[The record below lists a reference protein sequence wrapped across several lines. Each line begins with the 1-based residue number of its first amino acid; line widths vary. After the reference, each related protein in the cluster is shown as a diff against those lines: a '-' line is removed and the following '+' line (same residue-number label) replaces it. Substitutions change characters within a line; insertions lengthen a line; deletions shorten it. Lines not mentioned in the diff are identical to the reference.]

1 MTTHRASTGTAA
13 EQVDPILVGLVANRL
28 HSMLDEQQAA
38 LVNTAFSPVVRESY
52 DLACA
57 IFDSRGQMI
66 GQSSGGTP
74 GHINAMATGM
84 EHIASR
90 FSTEDLHDG
99 DVLITND
106 PWMTAGQI
114 NDITVATPVFRNNAL
129 VAWFASCCHSPD
141 IGGRI
146 LSAAATEIFEEGL
159 RLPIMKLRTLEGPNK
174 TLEEIIRVNVRT
186 PDETMGDIYA
196 QVAANQVGA
205 RSLMRLMDEYA
216 LNHIDAVA
224 AQIMNRSETALQNA
238 IEKLEDGSY
247 SASMDCDGF
256 GGKPLTLA
264 VTVTVAGNQITV
276 DYDGSSPQSRYGV
289 NVVLNYTR
297 AYTSFAIK
305 AALAPE
311 VPHNA
316 GSFKPVKVLAPEGS
330 VLNCIEPAPVA
341 SRHLV
346 GHFLPS
352 LIFDGLRPAIEDG
365 LPASSADAL
374 WMTVWRGIG
383 IEPANE
389 PFTLT
394 MFGAGGS
401 GARPTKDGLSTT
413 GFPTGVRAAPTEVIE
428 TLTPLVQTHREL
440 LQDSGGAG
448 TYRGGLG
455 QRMQIKRRGKNPWSV
470 NANIDR
476 VHHPAPGA
484 NHGHR
489 GSPGGFTNPATGENI
504 PRKTQV
510 ALDQKAVLQFRF
522 PGGGG
527 YQDPLGRKPETVLE
541 DVVNGYV
548 SLDEAKNTYGVVV
561 KYHGDPQAMLRTPE
575 NYYIDKPATQSL
587 RGAPKSISTSNTD
600 PHRERRAH
608 I

>member
-1 MTTHRASTGTAA
+1 MTSKQNTSIISQEGAN
-13 EQVDPILVGLVANRL
+13 PILVGLVSNRL
-28 HSMLDEQQAA
+28 HSMLDEQQTA

-57 IFDSRGQMI
+57 VFDSCGNMI

-74 GHINAMATGM
+74 GHINALATGM

-90 FSTEDLHDG
+90 FPVADLADG

-114 NDITVATPVFRNNAL
+114 NDITVATPVFRKNAL

-146 LSAAATEIFEEGL
+146 LSAAATEVYEEGL
-159 RLPIMKLRTLEGPNK
+159 RLPIMKLRTAEGPNEA
-174 TLEEIIRVNVRT
+174 LEEIIRVNVRT

-205 RSLMRLMDEYA
+205 RSLMRLMDEFDL
-216 LNHIDAVA
+216 LNIDEVA
-224 AQIMNRSETALQNA
+224 AEVMKRSETALRSS
-238 IEKLEDGSY
+238 IEQLTDGTY
-247 SASMDCDGF
+247 TASMVCDGF
-256 GGKPLTLA
+256 GGEPLTL
-264 VTVTVAGNQITV
+264 TVTVSIEGSNITV
-276 DYDGSSPQSRYGV
+276 DYAGSSPQSPFGV

-316 GSFKPVKVLAPEGS
+316 GSFRPVHVTAPEGS
-330 VLNCIEPAPVA
+330 VLNCLDPAPVA

-352 LIFDGLRPAIEDG
+352 LVFEALRPALKEG
-365 LPASSADAL
+365 LPAASADAL
-374 WMTVWRGIG
+374 WMTVWRGG
-383 IEPANE
+383 GASDEE
-389 PFTLT
+389 GPFTLT

-401 GARPTKDGLSTT
+401 GGRHTKDGLNTT
-413 GFPTGVRAAPTEVIE
+413 GFPTGVRAAPTEVLE
-428 TLTPLVQTHREL
+428 TLTPLVQVQREL
-440 LQDSGGAG
+440 LSDSGGPG
-448 TYRGGLG
+448 KFRGGLG
-455 QRMQIKRRGKNPWSV
+455 QQLQVRRRGDKEWSV
-470 NANIDR
+470 NANVDR
-476 VHHPAPGA
+476 VDYPAQGA
-484 NHGHR
+484 VGGLHGR
-489 GSPGGFTNPATGENI
+489 AGQFTDTATGEDM
-504 PRKTQV
+504 PRKSLVRLGGATQV
-510 ALDQKAVLQFRF
+510 KFQF

-527 YQDPLGRKPETVLE
+527 YQNPLERDVEAVFD

-548 SLDEAKNTYGVVV
+548 SLESASSKYGVAIE
-561 KYHGDPQAMLRTPE
+561 YLGDPKATVRPPESYHINELATRALRE
-575 NYYIDKPATQSL
+575 S
-587 RGAPKSISTSNTD
+587 GS
-600 PHRERRAH
+600 AH
-608 I
+608 

>member
-1 MTTHRASTGTAA
+1 MMQQQQQSSVAVRESANP
-13 EQVDPILVGLVANRL
+13 VLVGLVSNRL

-57 IFDSRGQMI
+57 VFDSRGSMI

-74 GHINAMATGM
+74 GHINALATGM
-84 EHIASR
+84 HHIASR
-90 FSTEDLHDG
+90 YPADSMAEG

-114 NDITVATPVFRNNAL
+114 NDITVATPVFRNKML

-146 LSAAATEIFEEGL
+146 LSAAATEVYEEGL
-159 RLPIMKLRTLEGPNK
+159 RIPILKLRTAEGPNEV
-174 TLEEIIRVNVRT
+174 LEEMIRVNVRT
-186 PDETMGDIYA
+186 PDETLGDIYA

-205 RSLMRLMDEYA
+205 RSLLRLMNEFQLDS
-216 LNHIDAVA
+216 IDDVA
-224 AQIMNRSETALQNA
+224 AEIMDRSEVALRNA
-238 IEKLEDGSY
+238 IEQLNEGTY
-247 SASMDCDGF
+247 TASMECDGF
-256 GGKPLTLA
+256 GGQPLTLQVA
-264 VTVTVAGNQITV
+264 VTVQGGGITV
-276 DYDGSSPQSRYGV
+276 DYAGSSPQSPYGV

-316 GSFKPVKVLAPEGS
+316 GSFRPVHITAPEGS
-330 VLNCIEPAPVA
+330 VLNCLDPAPVA

-352 LIFDGLRPAIEDG
+352 LVFEALRSALPEG
-365 LPASSADAL
+365 LPAASADAL
-374 WMTVWRGIG
+374 WMSVWRGSG
-383 IEPANE
+383 TAHEK

-394 MFGAGGS
+394 VFGAGGS
-401 GARPTKDGLSTT
+401 GGRPTKDGLTTT
-413 GFPTGVRAAPTEVIE
+413 GFPTGVRAAPTEVLE
-428 TLTPLVQTHREL
+428 TLTPLVQTQREL
-440 LQDSGGAG
+440 LPDSGGPG
-448 TYRGGLG
+448 KFRGGLG
-455 QRMQIKRRGKNPWSV
+455 QQLQVRRRGEQAWTV

-476 VHHPAPGA
+476 VDHPAMGA
-484 NHGHR
+484 LGGMS
-489 GSPGGFTNPATGENI
+489 GSAGSFTNVETGEDL
-504 PRKTQV
+504 PRKSLLRLGTDTHVRFQ
-510 ALDQKAVLQFRF
+510 F

-527 YQDPLGRKPETVLE
+527 YRDPFERDIEEVFN

-548 SLDEAKNTYGVVV
+548 SLEAARGMYGVAIE
-561 KYHGDPQAMLRTPE
+561 YLGRADAMVRLPESFRIDMEATRTLR
-575 NYYIDKPATQSL
+575 AQ
-587 RGAPKSISTSNTD
+587 RQ
-600 PHRERRAH
+600 
-608 I
+608 

>member
-1 MTTHRASTGTAA
+1 MSRSTPSVPPEG
-13 EQVDPILVGLVANRL
+13 VDPIVVGLVSNRL
-28 HSMLDEQQAA
+28 HSMLNEQQTA

-57 IFDSRGQMI
+57 VFDSRGSMI

-74 GHINAMATGM
+74 GHINALATGM
-84 EHIASR
+84 RHIASR
-90 FSTEDLHDG
+90 FSADSLAEG

-114 NDITVATPVFRNNAL
+114 NDITVATPVFRDGRT

-146 LSAAATEIFEEGL
+146 LSAAATEVFEEGL
-159 RLPIMKLRTLEGPNK
+159 RLPIMKLRSADGPDEV
-174 TLEEIIRVNVRT
+174 LEELIRANVRT
-186 PDETMGDIYA
+186 PNETMGDIYA

-205 RSLMRLMDEYA
+205 RSLLRLMDEFG
-216 LNHIDAVA
+216 LDSIDAVA
-224 AQIMNRSETALQNA
+224 AEIMDRSEGALRQA
-238 IEKLEDGSY
+238 IGQLADGTY
-247 SASMDCDGF
+247 HASMECDGF
-256 GGKPLTLA
+256 GGEPLALEVA
-264 VTVTVAGNQITV
+264 VTIHGESIEV
-276 DYDGSSPQSRYGV
+276 DYAGSSPQSPFGV

-316 GSFKPVKVLAPEGS
+316 GSFRPVHITAPEGS
-330 VLNCIEPAPVA
+330 VLNCLDPAPVA

-352 LIFDGLRPAIEDG
+352 LVFEALRPAVPGG
-365 LPASSADAL
+365 LPATSADAL
-374 WMTVWRGIG
+374 WMTVWRGAAIG
-383 IEPANE
+383 EEA

-394 MFGAGGS
+394 VFGAGGS
-401 GARPTKDGLSTT
+401 GGRPGKDGLSTT
-413 GFPTGVRAAPTEVIE
+413 GFPTGVRAAPTEVLE
-428 TLTPLVQTHREL
+428 TLTPLVQTQREL
-440 LQDSGGAG
+440 LTDSGGPG
-448 TYRGGLG
+448 RFRGGLG
-455 QRMQIKRRGKNPWSV
+455 QQLQVRRRGGHGWSV

-484 NHGHR
+484 LGGAAGDA
-489 GSPGGFTNPATGENI
+489 GSFVDAATEEPL
-504 PRKTQV
+504 PRKSLVRLDAQTQV
-510 ALDQKAVLQFRF
+510 EFRF

-527 YQDPLGRKPETVLE
+527 YADPRQRPVEDVVD

-548 SLDEAKNTYGVVV
+548 SLEAARQEYGVAVQYV
-561 KYHGDPQAMLRTPE
+561 GPPEATIRPPEHFRVQQEETERLR
-575 NYYIDKPATQSL
+575 A
-587 RGAPKSISTSNTD
+587 
-600 PHRERRAH
+600 ERR
-608 I
+608 

>member
-1 MTTHRASTGTAA
+1 MTQQPFAA
-13 EQVDPILVGLVANRL
+13 TRETVDPIVVGLVANRL

-38 LVNTAFSPVVRESY
+38 LINTAFSPVVRESY

-57 IFDSRGQMI
+57 VFDSEGSMV

-74 GHINAMATGM
+74 GHINALATGM
-84 EHIASR
+84 RHIVARYPAGSLA
-90 FSTEDLHDG
+90 EG

-114 NDITVATPVFRNNAL
+114 NDITVATPVFRNGVL

-159 RLPIMKLRTLEGPNK
+159 RLPILKLRTAEGPNE
-174 TLEEIIRVNVRT
+174 TLEELIRVNVRT

-205 RSLMRLMDEYA
+205 RSLLRLMEEFQ
-216 LNHIDAVA
+216 LGSIDGVA
-224 AQIMNRSETALQNA
+224 AEIMERSETALRRA
-238 IEKLEDGSY
+238 IACLSDGTY
-247 SASMDCDGF
+247 SASMECDGF
-256 GGKPLTLA
+256 GEEPLTLKVA
-264 VTVTVAGNQITV
+264 VTVHGDSIRV
-276 DYDGSSPQSRYGV
+276 DYAGSSPQSPYGV

-316 GSFKPVKVLAPEGS
+316 GSFRPVFITAPEGS
-330 VLNCIEPAPVA
+330 VLNCLDPAPVA

-352 LIFDGLRPAIEDG
+352 LVFDALRSAVQAG
-365 LPASSADAL
+365 LPATSSDAL
-374 WMTVWRGIG
+374 WMTVWRGG
-383 IEPANE
+383 GKDEDV

-394 MFGAGGS
+394 MFGAGGTGGRS
-401 GARPTKDGLSTT
+401 IKDGLTTT
-413 GFPTGVRAAPTEVIE
+413 GFPTGVRAAPTEVLE
-428 TLTPLVQTHREL
+428 TLTPLVQTQREL
-440 LQDSGGAG
+440 LQDSGGPG
-448 TYRGGLG
+448 KFRGGLG
-455 QRMQIKRRGKNPWSV
+455 QQVQVRRRGDQPWTV

-476 VHHPAPGA
+476 VNFPAPGA
-484 NHGHR
+484 LGGKAGR
-489 GSPGGFTNPATGENI
+489 AGSFTDAATGEDL
-504 PRKTQV
+504 PRKTLVRLGAHAHVRFQ
-510 ALDQKAVLQFRF
+510 F

-527 YQDPLGRKPETVLE
+527 YQDPLERSHLAVLE
-541 DVVNGYV
+541 DVVNGYI
-548 SLDEAKNTYGVVV
+548 SLDAAQQMYGVAIEYIGNPEATVRPPGSFRIDAV
-561 KYHGDPQAMLRTPE
+561 ATRRLRAGYRDQPKVDA
-575 NYYIDKPATQSL
+575 NNQLAT
-587 RGAPKSISTSNTD
+587 
-600 PHRERRAH
+600 
-608 I
+608 